1 MYTAVKNRQLKKG
14 LSAPKSLLLSV
25 EGQVSLLK
33 YLIHVDYAAHYYP
46 LRLQQI
52 AFKQGS

>member
-14 LSAPKSLLLSV
+14 LSALKSLLLSV